1 MLSKLCKSSLF
12 VGAAKSRD
20 YDDVVLGGQMNSFT
34 RTDVSLSR
42 TLEQKL
48 NLYVLAA
55 GAAGAGLLV
64 TALPAEAK
72 VVFTLADSTITGGR
86 LVIDLNHDGVNDF
99 TLLVSA
105 DSRGHSDPKW
115 LSILPDAS
123 QNRIM
128 AGKNIFAIDLPA
140 GIKVGPQN
148 FPVAGRMSMAYEN
161 PAYGTVGTYS
171 LVLRGAWANNGEGA
185 KNRFLGFEFTIDG
198 QTHFGWARLT
208 VPPHTKDPL
217 WPTATLSGY
226 AFETVPNKGI
236 VTGDIHGTEEGV
248 SENSGSLGRLAL
260 GALSMSSQA
269 EASTNR

>member
-1 MLSKLCKSSLF
+1 
-12 VGAAKSRD
+12 
-20 YDDVVLGGQMNSFT
+20 MNPST
-34 RTDVSLSR
+34 RTDVPLSR

-48 NLYVLAA
+48 SLYVLAA
-55 GAAGAGLLV
+55 GAAGAALLV
-64 TALPAEAK
+64 TAQPAEAK
-72 VVFTLADSTITGGR
+72 VVFTPADSTITGGT
-86 LVIDLNHDGVNDF
+86 LVIDLNHDGINDF
-99 TLLVSA
+99 NLLVSA

-128 AGKNIFAIDLPA
+128 SGKNIFAIDLPA

-148 FPVAGRMSMAYEN
+148 FPIAGRMSMAYEN

-208 VPPHTKDPL
+208 VPAHTKGPL

-226 AFETVPNKGI
+226 AFETVPNKPI
-236 VTGDIHGTEEGV
+236 VTGDIHGADEST
-248 SENSGSLGRLAL
+248 SENSGSLGHLAL
-260 GALSMSSQA
+260 GALATSSQMQPV
-269 EASTNR
+269 TNH